1 MKCVKCVEGKY
12 IISIPYA
19 EAALQRCSHEKMPP
33 PQKKKNAANPQENTH
48 TEVWPQQSCH
58 AALLKSHSNT
68 SASPQMH
75 RTNPQKH
82 PPTRA
87 PPKDYI
93 RIFKN
98 TN

>member
-1 MKCVKCVEGKY
+1 MQKQPSRGALMKRRT
-12 IISIPYA
+12 P
-19 EAALQRCSHEKMPP
+19 
-33 PQKKKNAANPQENTH
+33 KNAANPQENTQ
-48 TEVWPQQSCH
+48 TEVRPQQSCH

-93 RIFKN
+93 HIFKN
-98 TN
+98 PN